1 MTQPLELQ
9 LPDGLRDKVDIA
21 AAANGNTRWKEA
33 IRILEE
39 GLAFVPDLWTVKAQ
53 VITEWLPDNAD
64 VAPLVWQQPQFTE
77 RGEKIAKRA
86 CGLIMDRRPIHYTQY
101 YDSRAQLVATVRAI
115 P

>member
-1 MTQPLELQ
+1 MTQPLELH
-9 LPDGLRDKVDIA
+9 LPDGMKDKLQIA
-21 AAANGNTRWKEA
+21 AAANGLTIWKMA
-33 IRILEE
+33 LRILEE
-39 GLAFVPDLWTVKAQ
+39 GLAFVPDLWTVRAQ

-86 CGLIMDRRPIHYTQY
+86 CGLIMDRRPIHYTQF
-101 YDSRAQLVATVRAI
+101 YDGKAQLVATVRAI